1 MKRTF
6 AIPMMEGKA
15 CAHFGHCQNF
25 AVVEVNNKQLGEMK
39 FLTPPAHQPGAYPR
53 FLADQGVDIIL
64 AGGMGVM
71 AQKLFSDN
79 NIEVHMGIGVEEP
92 GPLVEKFL
100 RGELEI
106 GVNACNHGTD
116 DHEPNCGD

>member
-6 AIPMMEGKA
+6 AIPTMEGKA
-15 CAHFGHCQNF
+15 CAHFGHCQSF
-25 AVVEVNNKQLGEMK
+25 AVIEVNGKQLGEVK

-92 GPLVEKFL
+92 GSLVEKFL
-100 RGELEI
+100 RGELQTGANI
-106 GVNACNHGTD
+106 CNHGTD
-116 DHEPNCGD
+116 DHEPNCGS